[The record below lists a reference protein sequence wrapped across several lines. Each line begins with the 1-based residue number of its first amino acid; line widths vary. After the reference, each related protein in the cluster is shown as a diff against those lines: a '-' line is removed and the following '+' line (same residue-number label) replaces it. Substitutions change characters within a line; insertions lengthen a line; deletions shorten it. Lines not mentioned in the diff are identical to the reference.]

1 MLLILSNSNL
11 TGEKIL
17 FELQRDTNNED
28 SKRLMNF
35 YLFPQSPRALPSRM
49 ILLNFFKM
57 AVRDAVVPIFVS
69 QTSERCWCWLCMVT
83 GFHAYRRGAVSAIG
97 WIYRKRWLWQWPVY
111 RKICLK
117 WTKNVFQRLTN
128 SLIWYEDDFIQT
140 ICLE

>member
-69 QTSERCWCWLCMVT
+69 QTSERC
-83 GFHAYRRGAVSAIG
+83 
-97 WIYRKRWLWQWPVY
+97 
-111 RKICLK
+111 
-117 WTKNVFQRLTN
+117 
-128 SLIWYEDDFIQT
+128 
-140 ICLE
+140 